1 MVGDALAAWASRHTV
16 GNKRRRSVM
25 QFTKL
30 CAAGAE
36 GCARKVFAVNED
48 SLVLDAECETLYWL
62 SHV

>member
-1 MVGDALAAWASRHTV
+1 
-16 GNKRRRSVM
+16 M